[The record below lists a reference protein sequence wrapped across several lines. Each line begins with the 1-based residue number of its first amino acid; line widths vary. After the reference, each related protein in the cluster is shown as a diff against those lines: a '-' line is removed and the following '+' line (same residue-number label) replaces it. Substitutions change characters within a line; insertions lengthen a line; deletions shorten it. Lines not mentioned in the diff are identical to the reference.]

1 MTTLTK
7 NSINLI
13 NPKILLSNMHPLTH
27 RHAPKATEEVIGQDE
42 NILKLREFIVNFKK
56 LKKKSALIYGPSGTG
71 KTCSV
76 YAIANELGLEVI
88 EVNASDFRN
97 ADQINQKVGN
107 AIKQQSLF
115 AKGKMILVDE
125 IDGLSGRE
133 DRGGVQAI
141 VKLMENSTYPIILTA
156 TNPFDNKFSS
166 LRSKSNM
173 LEFKQLDYLSIFH
186 ILKNVCD
193 KEKIKYEE
201 DVLKAL
207 SRRAGGDAR
216 AAINDLQLLTQEKE
230 ITKESL
236 EELSERN
243 KTDNIM
249 TALNKIFKT
258 TDLKIAVSAF
268 DNVDEDLDEQ
278 LLWIDENLPKEY
290 TNPKELAKAYEML
303 SKADVFSRRI
313 RRWQHY
319 RFLVYINA
327 LITAGI
333 ASAKNEKYRKIVEYK
348 PTGRILKLW
357 WAKQKAAK
365 KKEIA
370 ARIAEKTHSSKKE
383 IIKST
388 MPYIPVM
395 FRNKEMRSNIINY
408 LDLNEE
414 EVEWLKGQI
423 K

>member
-1 MTTLTK
+1 
-7 NSINLI
+7 
-13 NPKILLSNMHPLTH
+13 MHPLTH
-27 RHAPKATEEVIGQDE
+27 RHAPKATEEVIGQDG
-42 NILKLREFIVNFKK
+42 NISKLREFIVNFKK
-56 LKKKSALIYGPSGTG
+56 QKKKSALIYGPSGTG

-76 YAIANELGLEVI
+76 YAVANELGLEVI

-97 ADQINQKVGN
+97 AEQINLKVGN

-115 AKGKMILVDE
+115 AKGKLILVDE

-141 VKLMENSTYPIILTA
+141 AKLIGDSSYPIILTA

-166 LRSKSNM
+166 LRSKSNRM
-173 LEFKQLDYLSIFH
+173 EFKQLDYLSIFH
-186 ILKNVCD
+186 ILKRICGN
-193 KEKIKYEE
+193 EKIKYEE
-201 DVLKAL
+201 NVLKAL

-216 AAINDLQLLTQEKE
+216 AAINDLQALAHDKKE
-230 ITKESL
+230 LTKESL
-236 EELSERN
+236 QELSERN
-243 KTDNIM
+243 KTENIM
-249 TALNKIFKT
+249 MALNKIFKT
-258 TDLKIAVSAF
+258 TDLKIAISAL
-268 DNVDEDLDEQ
+268 DNVEEDLNEQ

-303 SKADVFSRRI
+303 SKADVFNRRI

-333 ASAKNEKYRKIVEYK
+333 AAAKEEKYNRLVEYK

-357 WAKQKAAK
+357 WANQRLVK

-370 ARIAEKTHSSKKE
+370 GKIAEKTHSSKKE
-383 IIKST
+383 ILKST
-388 MPYIPVM
+388 MPYLPIM
-395 FRNKEMRSNIINY
+395 FRNREMRSSIIKD

-414 EVEWLKGQI
+414 EVEWLKGQV

>member
-1 MTTLTK
+1 MR
-7 NSINLI
+7 
-13 NPKILLSNMHPLTH
+13 PLTH
-27 RHAPKATEEVIGQDE
+27 KYSPKTAKEIVGQDE
-42 NILKLREFIVNFKK
+42 AIEKLKNFVAGFARQ
-56 LKKKSALIYGPSGTG
+56 KKKSALIYGPSGTG

-76 YAIANELGLEVI
+76 YAIANEFGLEII

-97 ADQINQKVGN
+97 SEQINQKVGN

-115 AKGKMILVDE
+115 ARGKIILVDE
-125 IDGLSGRE
+125 IDGLSGHQ
-133 DRGGVQAI
+133 DRGGIQAI
-141 VKLMENSTYPIILTA
+141 TKLIENSAFPIILTA

-173 LEFKQLDYLSIFH
+173 VEFRALDYLSVYS
-186 ILKNVCD
+186 ILKNVCGN
-193 KEKIKYEE
+193 ENIRHE
-201 DVLKAL
+201 DEVLKML
-207 SRRAGGDAR
+207 CRRCSGDAR
-216 AAINDLQLLTQEKE
+216 AAINDLQLLAQDKKE
-230 ITKESL
+230 LTKESL
-236 EELSERN
+236 GELSDRN
-243 KTDNIM
+243 RTDNIM

-290 TNPKELAKAYEML
+290 AKPEDLARAYEML

-333 ASAKNEKYRKIVEYK
+333 ASAKREKYKNLVEYK

-357 WAKQKAAK
+357 WASQKAAK
-365 KKEIA
+365 KKDIA
-370 ARIAEKTHSSKKE
+370 GKIAEKTHSSKKE
-383 IIKST
+383 ILKST
-388 MPYIPVM
+388 MPYLPVM
-395 FRNKEMRSNIINY
+395 FRSKEMRGNIVRE
-408 LDLNEE
+408 LGLNEE
-414 EVEWLKGQI
+414 EVEWLTKASA
-423 K
+423 

>member
-1 MTTLTK
+1 MQP
-7 NSINLI
+7 LI
-13 NPKILLSNMHPLTH
+13 RKYIPK
-27 RHAPKATEEVIGQDE
+27 TEKDIIGQEE
-42 NILKLREFIVNFKK
+42 NLKQLKNFILNFKNQ
-56 LKKKSALIYGPSGTG
+56 KKNSALIYGPSGTG

-76 YAIANELGLEVI
+76 YAIANEIGFEVI

-97 ADQINQKVGN
+97 AEQINQKVGN

-115 AKGKMILVDE
+115 AKGKVILVDE

-133 DRGGVQAI
+133 DRGGIQAI
-141 VKLMENSTYPIILTA
+141 TKLIQDSAYPIILTA

-173 LEFKQLDYLSIFH
+173 IEFKALDYMSVFN
-186 ILKNVCD
+186 ILKKICEN
-193 KEKIKYEE
+193 EKIKHE
-201 DVLKAL
+201 DVVLKAL

-216 AAINDLQLLTQEKE
+216 AAINDLQNLTQGKNEL
-230 ITKESL
+230 TKESL
-236 EELSERN
+236 EELSDRN
-243 KTDNIM
+243 KTDSIM

-268 DNVDEDLDEQ
+268 DNVEEDLNEQ

-290 TNPKELAKAYEML
+290 TKPQELAKAYDML
-303 SKADVFSRRI
+303 SKADVFNRRI

-333 ASAKNEKYRKIVEYK
+333 AAAKNEKYKNLVEYK
-348 PTGRILKLW
+348 PTGRILKIW
-357 WAKQKAAK
+357 WANQRIAK
-365 KKEIA
+365 KKDIA
-370 ARIAEKTHSSKKE
+370 GKIASRTHSSKKE
-383 IIKST
+383 ILKST
-388 MPYIPVM
+388 MPYLPVM
-395 FRNKEMRSNIINY
+395 FKNKEMRGNIISQ
-408 LDLNEE
+408 LDLNDEE
-414 EVEWLKGQI
+414 AEWLKSQV

>member
-1 MTTLTK
+1 MKLTR
-7 NSINLI
+7 NSLI
-13 NPKILLSNMHPLTH
+13 NKKPYLPAMQPLIHKYIPKTTKEIF
-27 RHAPKATEEVIGQDE
+27 GQED
-42 NILKLREFIVNFKK
+42 ILKQLNNFIINFKK
-56 LKKKSALIYGPSGTG
+56 QKKNSALIYGPSGTG
-71 KTCSV
+71 KTSSV
-76 YAIANELGLEVI
+76 YAIANELGYEVI

-97 ADQINQKVGN
+97 AEQINLKVGN

-115 AKGKMILVDE
+115 AKGKIILVDE
-125 IDGLSGRE
+125 IDGLSGHE
-133 DRGGVQAI
+133 DRGGIQAI
-141 VKLMENSTYPIILTA
+141 TKLIEESTYPIILTA

-166 LRSKSNM
+166 LRSKSNLM
-173 LEFKQLDYLSIFH
+173 EFRQIDYLSIFK
-186 ILKNVCD
+186 ILKKICEH
-193 KEKIKYEE
+193 EKIKFDE

-216 AAINDLQLLTQEKE
+216 AAINDLQLLTQDKKE
-230 ITKESL
+230 LSKESL
-236 EELSERN
+236 EELADRN
-243 KTDNIM
+243 RTDSIM

-258 TDLKIAVSAF
+258 TDLKIAISAF
-268 DNVDEDLDEQ
+268 DSVKEDLDEQ
-278 LLWIDENLPKEY
+278 FLWIDENLPKEY
-290 TNPKELAKAYEML
+290 TKPQELAKAYEML

-313 RRWQHY
+313 KRWQHY

-333 ASAKNEKYRKIVEYK
+333 AAAKNEKYRNLVQYK

-370 ARIAEKTHSSKKE
+370 GKIASKTHSSKKE
-383 IIKST
+383 ILKNT
-388 MPYIPVM
+388 MPYLPVI
-395 FRNKEMRSNIINY
+395 FRNKGMRNNIINY

-414 EVEWLKGQI
+414 EVEWLKGQV